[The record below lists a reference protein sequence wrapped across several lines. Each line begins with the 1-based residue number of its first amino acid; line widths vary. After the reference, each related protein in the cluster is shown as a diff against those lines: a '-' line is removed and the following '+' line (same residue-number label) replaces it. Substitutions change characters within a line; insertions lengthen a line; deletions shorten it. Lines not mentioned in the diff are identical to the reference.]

1 MAEKK
6 GASKQQSADDSSAQ
20 EQDSENTGK
29 TSNEMGFLA
38 HLIELR
44 DRVLRIVIVIGV
56 AFAVLFPFSSELYTF
71 LSGPLMQ
78 HLPEGSSMIAIDV
91 ASPFLAPFKLVLM
104 LAIVITIPFLLH
116 QLWSFIA
123 PGLYKHEKRLA
134 VPLLISS
141 VLLFYLGMAF
151 AYYVVFPLI
160 FGFFTSV
167 VPEGVEV
174 MTDINRYL
182 DFVVMLFLAF
192 GIAFEVP
199 VATILLVAS
208 GVTNPQKLGKMRPYI
223 VVGAF
228 VVGMLLTPPDIISQ
242 VLLALPMWFLFE
254 IGLLASRYFL
264 PVKKQDND
272 EAQSDD
278 VQESNSA
285 GVAPSAKETAISQ
298 ALIDAPYRPLT
309 DAEMEA
315 ELDTAIDDEDADDIE
330 NDTSEHDSESD
341 DDSDEGDDS
350 DDDEEDEDDKEANS

>member
-1 MAEKK
+1 MAKEKRAK
-6 GASKQQSADDSSAQ
+6 KSSDKAAG
-20 EQDSENTGK
+20 DTA
-29 TSNEMGFLA
+29 EMGFLG

-44 DRVLRIVIVIGV
+44 DRILRMVIVIGV
-56 AFAVLFPFSSELYTF
+56 AFAVLFPFSGELYTF
-71 LSGPLMQ
+71 LSGPLTA
-78 HLPEGSSMIAIDV
+78 HLPQGSSMIAIDV

-123 PGLYKHEKRLA
+123 PGLYRHEKRLA
-134 VPLLISS
+134 VPLLVSS

-199 VATILLVAS
+199 VATILLVIS
-208 GVTNPQKLGKMRPYI
+208 GVTTPKKLGKMRPYI
-223 VVGAF
+223 IVGAF
-228 VVGMLLTPPDIISQ
+228 VIGMLLTPPDVISQ
-242 VLLALPMWFLFE
+242 VLLALPMWILFE
-254 IGLLASRYFL
+254 IGLLASRYL
-264 PVKKQDND
+264 IKPSLNQDND
-272 EAQSDD
+272 EASPEKE
-278 VQESNSA
+278 VSA
-285 GVAPSAKETAISQ
+285 SAVAVAPSAREAAVSQ

-315 ELDTAIDDEDADDIE
+315 ELDAAEEHDEDGAQDE
-330 NDTSEHDSESD
+330 GKD
-341 DDSDEGDDS
+341 DDGDNNN
-350 DDDEEDEDDKEANS
+350 K